1 MTLASD
7 KFNALPFDARQIS
20 KGVSLEHH
28 LRDLRIE
35 RDRAVKHH
43 KAHLQ
48 EIDAHIDNIER
59 ELQRWEHANSA
70 EARD

>member
-7 KFNALPFDARQIS
+7 KFNALPFEVRNITLGAD
-20 KGVSLEHH
+20 LEHH

-43 KAHLQ
+43 KAHLR
-48 EIDAHIDNIER
+48 EIDAHIENIER
-59 ELQRWEHANSA
+59 ELERWERDHSA
-70 EARD
+70 EGK